1 MNNFIFYN
9 KLQSVLGGDSLVNV
23 DGEDL
28 STFRFNQHDASLA
41 GLEASLDIHPHPL
54 DWLHF
59 ENTFS
64 FVSGRFDEAI
74 DGSDNLP
81 LIPAA
86 RLLSELKAD
95 FRTAGKSFRNLYFK
109 LEADQT
115 FVQNNAF
122 TGFDT
127 ETRTD
132 GYLLLKWGAGADIQK
147 SKKKTIFSLHVA
159 ISNLTDKAWQNHLSR
174 LKYTAENLVSGR
186 TGVFNTGRNFSVKLN
201 IPFGFNLK

>member
-1 MNNFIFYN
+1 
-9 KLQSVLGGDSLVNV
+9 V

-41 GLEASLDIHPHPL
+41 GLEANLDIHPHPL

-64 FVSGRFDEAI
+64 FVRGRFDEAI

-115 FVQNNAF
+115 FAQNNAF

-132 GYLLLKWGAGADIQK
+132 GYLLLNWGAGADIQN
-147 SKKKTIFSLHVA
+147 SKKKTIFSLHFA

-174 LKYTAENLVSGR
+174 LKYTAENRVSGR